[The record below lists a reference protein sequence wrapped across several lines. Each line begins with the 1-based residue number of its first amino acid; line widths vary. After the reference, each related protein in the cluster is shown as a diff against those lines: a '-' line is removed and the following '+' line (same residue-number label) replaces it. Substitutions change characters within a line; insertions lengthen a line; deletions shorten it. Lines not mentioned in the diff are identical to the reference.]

1 MDGDEGEEGIVV
13 CVGGGLNRLDFC
25 CKMQMAVLVW
35 LGALFL
41 AYAIGIYPRAERPDL
56 PPHPLALTPPPSP
69 PTTPQ
74 LITSD
79 LSSPPG
85 PLPNRCQATAPTSGV
100 ITNDRNTPPLL
111 VFPSTTFPTLWL
123 PLTTDAPATVTPKNK
138 FCLNSE

>member
-1 MDGDEGEEGIVV
+1 MCWWWTQSARFLLQNADGSAGL
-13 CVGGGLNRLDFC
+13 VGGSIPCICNWHLSTSR
-25 CKMQMAVLVW
+25 A
-35 LGALFL
+35 
-41 AYAIGIYPRAERPDL
+41 PRSSPASS
-56 PPHPLALTPPPSP
+56 ALTPPPSP

-85 PLPNRCQATAPTSGV
+85 PLPTRCQATAPTSGV